1 MTNTNLFEPRF
12 QNADAAREYL
22 ERLHWPHGSVC
33 PHCGSGD
40 NQTRL
45 EGGKHRPGVV
55 QCNEC
60 RKQYT
65 VTVGTVFERSKVPL
79 NKWLLATHLMCASK
93 KGISAHQLHRM
104 LGVTYKT
111 AWFMAHR
118 IREAMKTDNGPMGGP
133 GHDIEADETYY
144 GKDKTKPQSRMAIH
158 NMNRIVSLVDRKTG
172 RSTSIVFNGS
182 FTSEDI
188 GTYLKTN
195 VDRQSRLLTDDN
207 KAYRPVGREFSK
219 HIWINHTQDE
229 YVSANDRT
237 AHTNTIEGF
246 FGIFKRGM
254 RGIYQHCGQQH
265 LHRYLAEFDFRYSNR
280 SGRGVEDRE
289 RADIAL
295 KGIAGKRLTYRRIG
309 EALAA

>member
-1 MTNTNLFEPRF
+1 M
-12 QNADAAREYL
+12 ARMYL
-22 ERLHWPHGSVC
+22 EDLRWPHGPEC

-40 NQTRL
+40 DQKRL
-45 EGGKHRPGVV
+45 KGDKHRSGVV
-55 QCNEC
+55 QCNNC

-118 IREAMKTDNGPMGGP
+118 IREAMKTDGGPMGGP
-133 GHDIEADETYY
+133 GSDIEADETYF
-144 GKDKTKPQSRMAIH
+144 GKNKTAPKSRMAIH

-172 RSTSIVFNGS
+172 RSTSVVFNGA
-182 FTSEDI
+182 FTADTI
-188 GTYLKTN
+188 GQYLFTR
-195 VDRQSRLLTDDN
+195 VDRRSRLITDEN
-207 KAYRPVGREFSK
+207 HSYKRPGLEFARHESV
-219 HIWINHTQDE
+219 NHSQDE
-229 YVSANDRT
+229 YVRGDVT
-237 AHTNTIEGF
+237 TNTVEGF

-280 SGRGVEDRE
+280 SGRGIEDRE
-289 RADIAL
+289 RTDIAL
-295 KGIAGKRLTYRRIG
+295 RGIAGKRLTYRRIG
-309 EALAA
+309 SGTPAAA